1 MLINVKKK
9 CFYRTDGRTHGQ
21 LKTIVRNLKIIII
34 IIIIIMKSNGNGGD
48 GFPVII
54 SAFRV
59 YQWRVTVGDRC
70 LFFCIVNLNHSDEWM
85 NFQ

>member
-1 MLINVKKK
+1 
-9 CFYRTDGRTHGQ
+9 
-21 LKTIVRNLKIIII
+21 
-34 IIIIIMKSNGNGGD
+34 MKSNGNGGD